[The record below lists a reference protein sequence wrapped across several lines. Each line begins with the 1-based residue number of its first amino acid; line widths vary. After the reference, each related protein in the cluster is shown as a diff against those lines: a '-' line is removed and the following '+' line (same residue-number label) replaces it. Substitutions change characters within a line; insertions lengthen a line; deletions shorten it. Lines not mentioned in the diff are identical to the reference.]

1 VTHRAA
7 CLQHTVHADCL
18 AGCVRRPPPYL
29 FCSAPRTVLCALP
42 PVDWDVIVVRAPVP
56 LAQGWVVYSRA
67 KFPEFG
73 FQQRMES
80 SRASPPHT
88 GRERMGSPT
97 LQALQ
102 DPILLLLPWAAFDW
116 RLSNPQVSPLRID
129 STPQSIAD
137 PFRRDAR
144 RAGAGGAG
152 SFARRPRRTTTAI
165 LGSEKAS
172 ASRGNLH
179 PRLHNRHMP
188 VMCRPVQRS
197 HTSWGFTCLRR
208 RH

>member
-1 VTHRAA
+1 MCGRVDVYGFTFGQGYYFKKYVGPAKVTHRAA

-56 LAQGWVVYSRA
+56 LAQGWLVYSRA

-116 RLSNPQVSPLRID
+116 RLSKPS
-129 STPQSIAD
+129 
-137 PFRRDAR
+137 
-144 RAGAGGAG
+144 
-152 SFARRPRRTTTAI
+152 
-165 LGSEKAS
+165 SEPAP
-172 ASRGNLH
+172 H
-179 PRLHNRHMP
+179 RLYPSVHR
-188 VMCRPVQRS
+188 
-197 HTSWGFTCLRR
+197 
-208 RH
+208 